1 MKDDHTDLMSA
12 PLSVTNVV
20 EVMVTRRNRESGIR
34 NAAGDE
40 GVPMVLGDFQVTKA
54 KTGWMLMEGPA
65 LQYEGH
71 RASAYVHAFS
81 TWDDLMA
88 WVQAQNRPADS
99 EPG

>member
-1 MKDDHTDLMSA
+1 MKDDHTDLMSD
-12 PLSVTNVV
+12 PVVDSVV
-20 EVMVTRRNRESGIR
+20 EVALSRRNREGRIR
-34 NAAGDE
+34 DAAGDV
-40 GVPMVLGDFQVTKA
+40 GVPMMLGDFQVTKA